1 MCVCGEGETQQ
12 TINHHL
18 DIGNNK
24 VCVGRDLGPG
34 KNTPYFANLLVGGDF
49 GLASNLVN
57 MGTSHELGINL
68 GYENYERSKTIVIR
82 DVVI

>member
-1 MCVCGEGETQQ
+1 M
-12 TINHHL
+12 
-18 DIGNNK
+18 
-24 VCVGRDLGPG
+24 
-34 KNTPYFANLLVGGDF
+34 GGDF